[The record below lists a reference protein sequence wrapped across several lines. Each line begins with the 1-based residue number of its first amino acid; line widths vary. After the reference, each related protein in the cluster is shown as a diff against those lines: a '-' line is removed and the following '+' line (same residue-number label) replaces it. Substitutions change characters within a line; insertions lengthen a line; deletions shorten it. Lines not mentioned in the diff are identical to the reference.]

1 MFLGFSLFLVKL
13 SSIMPLIQV
22 QELSRMMLQHI
33 LCFSFFGPWDP
44 SQGLYNPG
52 KIARHHNPE
61 MKRLS
66 FGFFFP
72 GCHSSISDTAQAS
85 VSKLRD
91 ARYRARAI
99 LENPTDKTKVLLI
112 YANVTYNDILLR
124 NWSLTANYPDQF
136 KIYYVLNQPPET
148 WDGGVGFVSKDMIQA
163 HCPAPASD
171 IQVIPYPLFFLIL
184 NIPDH
189 HFF

>member
-1 MFLGFSLFLVKL
+1 MQKEGFLSTWTN
-13 SSIMPLIQV
+13 
-22 QELSRMMLQHI
+22 
-33 LCFSFFGPWDP
+33 SFVGPWDP
-44 SQGLYNPG
+44 SQGLYNPDEQ
-52 KIARHHNPE
+52 IN
-61 MKRLS
+61 LWL
-66 FGFFFP
+66 FLP
-72 GCHSSISDTAQAS
+72 GRHSSISDTAQAA

-91 ARYRARAI
+91 VIFGFAFVKVARAI
-99 LENPTDKTKVLLI
+99 LENPTDKTKVHLI
-112 YANVTYNDILLR
+112 YANGTYDDVLLR
-124 NWSLTANYPDQF
+124 VQRCTSF
-136 KIYYVLNQPPET
+136 KIYYPPET

>member
-1 MFLGFSLFLVKL
+1 
-13 SSIMPLIQV
+13 
-22 QELSRMMLQHI
+22 
-33 LCFSFFGPWDP
+33 
-44 SQGLYNPG
+44 
-52 KIARHHNPE
+52 

-124 NWSLTANYPDQF
+124 
-136 KIYYVLNQPPET
+136 PPET

-171 IQVIPYPLFFLIL
+171 IQFLKKKFENLIGVLPLDLHTTSYINMGSKL
-184 NIPDH
+184 HQIHN
-189 HFF
+189 

>member
-1 MFLGFSLFLVKL
+1 
-13 SSIMPLIQV
+13 
-22 QELSRMMLQHI
+22 
-33 LCFSFFGPWDP
+33 
-44 SQGLYNPG
+44 
-52 KIARHHNPE
+52 

-124 NWSLTANYPDQF
+124 EELESYSQL
-136 KIYYVLNQPPET
+136 
-148 WDGGVGFVSKDMIQA
+148 SRSIQNLL
-163 HCPAPASD
+163 CFEPASGD
-171 IQVIPYPLFFLIL
+171 MGWWCWICVKGYDPGSLPCTCIRYSGNPLSSVLL
-184 NIPDH
+184 DLEH
-189 HFF
+189 T

>member
-22 QELSRMMLQHI
+22 QELSRMMLQHF
-33 LCFSFFGPWDP
+33 LCFSFVGPWDP
-44 SQGLYNPG
+44 SQGLYNPDE
-52 KIARHHNPE
+52 KI
-61 MKRLS
+61 KLWL
-66 FGFFFP
+66 FLP

-99 LENPTDKTKVLLI
+99 LENPTDKTKVHLI

-124 NWSLTANYPDQF
+124 EELESLTANYPDQF

-184 NIPDH
+184 NIPDYCQCLKQN
-189 HFF
+189 